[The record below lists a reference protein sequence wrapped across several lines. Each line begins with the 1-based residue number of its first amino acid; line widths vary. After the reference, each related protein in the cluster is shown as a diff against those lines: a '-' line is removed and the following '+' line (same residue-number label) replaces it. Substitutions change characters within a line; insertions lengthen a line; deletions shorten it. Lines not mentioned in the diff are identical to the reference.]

1 MRKLLLCG
9 FAALAPAMPMA
20 AQASC
25 GSAFCTTNT
34 SWDVQGA
41 WQEPGA
47 RVDLRYEYIKQDRLM
62 SGTRRIGIGEIPRD
76 HDEIETTN
84 QNWLLSFDYTLDPD
98 WGLTASLPLVSR
110 RHEHLDNDTG
120 TPVPENWS
128 FTQPGDARFV
138 ARRRLATFEDESVH
152 SIGTLGATFGLKL
165 PTGHSDLRNPDGEL
179 AERSLQPGTDT
190 TDWIAG
196 LYYSKAL
203 PQSDLSWFVSGQ
215 LQSPIG
221 PYDEFRPG
229 MRLLADAGVRY
240 AASEK
245 VGLMLQLNAL
255 LRGRDRGDQA
265 EPEDSGGRSIF
276 LSPGVSYQI
285 TPSFQV
291 YGFIQLPVYQYV
303 NGVQLAARRAV
314 AVGVSS
320 RF

>member
-1 MRKLLLCG
+1 M
-9 FAALAPAMPMA
+9 
-20 AQASC
+20 
-25 GSAFCTTNT
+25 
-34 SWDVQGA
+34 DGA
-41 WQEPGA
+41 
-47 RVDLRYEYIKQDRLM
+47 
-62 SGTRRIGIGEIPRD
+62 
-76 HDEIETTN
+76 
-84 QNWLLSFDYTLDPD
+84 
-98 WGLTASLPLVSR
+98 
-110 RHEHLDNDTG
+110 
-120 TPVPENWS
+120 
-128 FTQPGDARFV
+128 
-138 ARRRLATFEDESVH
+138 
-152 SIGTLGATFGLKL
+152 
-165 PTGHSDLRNPDGEL
+165 L

-196 LYYSKAL
+196 LYYSKML
-203 PQSDLSWFVSGQ
+203 PHSDLSWFVSGQ